1 VRLLSGAAT
10 VVLVLV
16 VAGCGEGNKP
26 EQVARDYVA
35 TNAASKC
42 GVLDLALVEQLTG
55 KRGSAARAEC
65 RRNVTRFP
73 APRQVTVQAVRTA
86 GTGDPDGSGGASE
99 VQLVADGHPAEVR
112 LRRQHGQWQIVGLG
126 D

>member
-1 VRLLSGAAT
+1 M
-10 VVLVLV
+10 
-16 VAGCGEGNKP
+16 
-26 EQVARDYVA
+26 
-35 TNAASKC
+35 
-42 GVLDLALVEQLTG
+42 
-55 KRGSAARAEC
+55 RGSAARAEC

-86 GTGDPDGSGGASE
+86 GKGDPDAAGAE